1 MTPEQIIEALV
12 AAKNAFK
19 NAVWGEDVRDGLVA
33 VADAVAAAIENGF
46 TFVTDDLSSQD
57 PNTGIVVSALKA
69 LFDTTLIYRRVLTA
83 SDSLNG
89 YLEPGM
95 YYIYTNDAPTGYP
108 LETDSRLLVINSG
121 SSSYVFDTQ
130 ILFTGENDVS
140 STYILYRVHPNGSS
154 PKYDSTP
161 WHKIEVDAEANG
173 TLRHIKKLTS
183 ADSLNAR
190 IAAGT
195 YYINSDSLPT
205 GWPVNNAG
213 RLLVVTSG
221 TESLACQAQIAWYS
235 GDGFAYRVHSN
246 VNEDDDWAGVEW
258 IFPNEEAVAAA
269 DAQSIYTGIPW
280 VRGTISIV
288 NNHATAIDSTG
299 TRIRTL
305 STVKNVRGLKM
316 AGYEAKRF
324 YYSGYY
330 GIGTDVGS
338 LYAGMKDAEWQPLD
352 SGLSTL
358 PGMWCHILVR
368 KADETA
374 IEADELAAFR
384 SGVEYSMLPPDQNLP
399 YFQLES
405 LPPTSTEYHALWEA
419 LLDGEKVKRTT
430 LGEVTYA
437 GLTYPMYAYE
447 IHTNRNWVNANYV
460 RVSYNGN
467 NALYER
473 PKILILAG
481 VHGNEKCSPMDAF
494 MLAYELLYGNLR
506 GLAATCD
513 FYFIPLLNPWGYSH
527 SRLDGDGNVI
537 YNNGGVAASIVE
549 STYALNGGI
558 RRNGDNYDINRDYS
572 DSEYDYTGTVNGVS
586 VTKTMGWKTQE
597 LQACKDFLVGTKWAA
612 VVDLHQNHD
621 DLAIPSDASAW
632 KQSPSYTSIAHKDTQ
647 AMSTDELKNLQKLWM
662 ELDKCN
668 AETDEK
674 LQEYFMRG
682 IGVQPTRI
690 RENSAPAPTSARYF
704 AGLEDANGKGNTEHT
719 DIATPRAYVVETS
732 EVCMTYS
739 GLANQWYNPVACT
752 VSTTTAIELIKSI
765 ITGLNKEA

>member
-1 MTPEQIIEALV
+1 MSVDFSQIIENFLTAELGEEVRGSLVEIARALQ
-12 AAKNAFK
+12 
-19 NAVWGEDVRDGLVA
+19 
-33 VADAVAAAIENGF
+33 AAINSQMA
-46 TFVTDDLSSQD
+46 FVTDDLSSPD
-57 PNTGIVVSALKA
+57 PNAGIVASALKA
-69 LFDTTLIYRRVLTA
+69 LFDKTLIYRGVLTA
-83 SDSLNG
+83 SDSLDAH
-89 YLEPGM
+89 LAPGM
-95 YYIYTNDAPTGYP
+95 YFIYPNDAPTGYP
-108 LETDSRLLVINSG
+108 LETDARLMVINSG
-121 SSSYVFDTQ
+121 SSSHVFDTQ
-130 ILFTGENDVS
+130 ILFTGENTVD
-140 STYILYRVHPNGSS
+140 STYILYRIHPDGSVAR
-154 PKYDSTP
+154 YDSVP
-161 WHKIEVDAEANG
+161 WHRIEVDAEASG

-183 ADSLNAR
+183 EDSLNAR

-195 YYINSDSLPT
+195 YYINSDSLPI

-213 RLLVVTSG
+213 RLLVITSG
-221 TESLACQAQIAWYS
+221 TESLACQVQIAWYS

-246 VNEDDDWAGVEW
+246 VNEDDDWAGIEW
-258 IFPNEEAVAAA
+258 IFPNAEAVAAV
-269 DAQSIYTGIPW
+269 DAQAINTGIPW

-305 STVKNVRGLKM
+305 STVKNVRYLKK

-324 YYSGYY
+324 YYSAYY

-338 LYAGMKDAEWQPLD
+338 LYAGMKDADWQPLD

-358 PGMWCHILVR
+358 PGMWCHILIR

-384 SGVEYSMLPPDQNLP
+384 SGVEYSMLPHDQNLP
-399 YFQLES
+399 YFQLDS
-405 LPPTSTEYHALWEA
+405 LPPTATEYHALWEA

-447 IHTNRNWVNANYV
+447 IHTNRDWVTANYV

-467 NALYER
+467 NAMYER

-481 VHGNEKCSPMDAF
+481 VHGNEKNTPMDAYRV
-494 MLAYELLYGNLR
+494 AVELLSGSLKD
-506 GLAATCD
+506 LAATCD

-527 SRLDGDGNVI
+527 ARLDENGNVL
-537 YNNGGVAASIVE
+537 YTGGIASSIVE
-549 STYALNGGI
+549 STDALNGGI
-558 RRNGDNYDINRDYS
+558 RQNGDNYDINRDYS
-572 DSEYDYTGTVNGVS
+572 DSEYDYTVTINGVS

-612 VVDLHQNHD
+612 VIDLHQNHD
-621 DLAIPSDASAW
+621 DLAIPSDASTW
-632 KQSPSYTSIAHKDTQ
+632 KQSPSYTSIAHSDVMT
-647 AMSTDELKNLQKLWM
+647 AEEQKKLNILWR
-662 ELDKCN
+662 ELDQCN

-674 LQEYFMRG
+674 LQDYFRRG
-682 IGVQPTRI
+682 LSAQPTRI
-690 RENSAPAPTSARYF
+690 RENSAPVPTSARYF
-704 AGLEDANGKGNTEHT
+704 AGLEDSNGKGNTEHR